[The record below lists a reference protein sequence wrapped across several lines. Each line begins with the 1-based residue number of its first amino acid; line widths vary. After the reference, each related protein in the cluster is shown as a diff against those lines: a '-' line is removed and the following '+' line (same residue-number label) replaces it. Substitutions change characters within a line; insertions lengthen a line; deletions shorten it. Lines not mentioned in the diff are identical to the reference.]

1 MSQLRIHWL
10 CLMFLDNLFRIMS
23 PLILDFKTSL
33 ACILYLY
40 NALVIKTAIPA
51 LVESRVLNASRE
63 MMGKKW
69 IILTVNANVNILLT
83 AGVVFAVITN
93 LV

>member
-1 MSQLRIHWL
+1 MLKMSQLRIHRL

-23 PLILDFKTSL
+23 SLILDFKTRL
-33 ACILYLY
+33 ACILHLY

-63 MMGKKW
+63 MMGKK
-69 IILTVNANVNILLT
+69 VNC
-83 AGVVFAVITN
+83 FDSKC
-93 LV
+93 